1 MTLMEV
7 YDTAILRSEIEND
20 PVQRNVILQLQRV
33 ADAITTQERAWLP
46 WRRKKAI
53 QGVYLYGAVGAGKTF
68 LIDMFY
74 EYVTIEKKARF
85 HFHHFMQQIDHQ
97 LRQLQGQ
104 KDPLMTIAAHIAK
117 TTQLL
122 CFDEFLV
129 EDVADAMI
137 LGELLKA
144 ILTHDVVLVASSNTA
159 PDDLYRNGVQRDRF
173 LPAIAEI
180 KRHCQIVSMRHN
192 SDYRLGR
199 APFSEAYLYP
209 LNAATQTKLSHQ
221 FFEIAGQAD
230 EGIALMIQNRPVQC
244 IKCGKRA
251 VWFSFDILCNSPR
264 SQLDYLEIAD
274 RFDTVFVSDIPQLFP
289 DDLARVILLI
299 RFIDVMYDRSIRLV
313 MSAAVPLDDLY
324 LQGPMQKEF
333 KRTLSRLQEMQSEDY
348 LRRHHRRQVQAL

>member
-1 MTLMEV
+1 MTLMGE
-7 YDTAILRSEIEND
+7 YDAAILRSEIEND
-20 PVQRNVILQLQRV
+20 PVQRNVIIQLQRV
-33 ADAITTQERAWLP
+33 ADALSTRRGSWLP
-46 WRRKKAI
+46 WRRKKTI
-53 QGVYLYGAVGAGKTF
+53 QGVYLYGAVGVGKTF

-74 EYVTIEKKARF
+74 QYVPIEKKARF

-104 KDPLMTIAAHIAK
+104 KDPLMTIAAHIAE

-129 EDVADAMI
+129 DDVADAMI

-144 ILTHDVVLVASSNTA
+144 ILIHDVVLVASSNMA

-173 LPAIAEI
+173 LPAIVEI
-180 KRHCQIVSMRHN
+180 KRHCQVVSMRHN

-199 APFSEAYLYP
+199 APFSEAYVYP
-209 LNAATQTKLSHQ
+209 LNAATHTILTNQ
-221 FFEIAGQAD
+221 FLAIAGHAD
-230 EGIALMIQNRPVQC
+230 EAVELTIQNRLVQC
-244 IKCGKRA
+244 VKCSKRA
-251 VWFSFDILCNSPR
+251 VWFAFNKLCNSPR

-274 RFDTVFVSDIPQLFP
+274 RFDTVFVSDIPQLSR
-289 DDLARVILLI
+289 DDFVRVILLI
-299 RFIDVMYDRSIRLV
+299 RFIDVMYDRGIRIM

-333 KRTLSRLQEMQSEDY
+333 ERTLSRLQEMQSEDY
-348 LRRHHRRQVQAL
+348 VRRHHRRQVHEL

>member
-1 MTLMEV
+1 MTLMEE
-7 YDTAILRSEIEND
+7 YDGAILRSEIEND
-20 PVQRNVILQLQRV
+20 PVQRNVIIQLQRV
-33 ADAITTQERAWLP
+33 ADALTTKQRRWFP
-46 WRRKKAI
+46 WRQKQSI

-74 EYVTIEKKARF
+74 QYVAIEKKARF

-104 KDPLMTIAAHIAK
+104 KNPLMTIAAHIAS

-129 EDVADAMI
+129 DDVADAMI

-144 ILTHDVVLVASSNTA
+144 ILTHNVVLVASSNTA

-180 KRHCQIVSMRHN
+180 KRHCQVVSMRQN

-209 LNAATQTKLSHQ
+209 LNAATKSILLNQ
-221 FFEIAGQAD
+221 FLAIAGCAD
-230 EGIALMIQNRPVQC
+230 DDVELMIQNRPVPC
-244 IKCGKRA
+244 IKCNNRA
-251 VWFSFDILCNSPR
+251 VWFSFNTLCNSPR

-274 RFDTVFVSDIPQLFP
+274 RFDIVFVSDIPQLTR

-299 RFIDVMYDRSIRLV
+299 RLIDVMYDRGIRLV
-313 MSAAVPLDDLY
+313 VSAAVPVNELY

-333 KRTLSRLQEMQSEDY
+333 ERTLSRLQEMQSEDY
-348 LRRHHRRQVQAL
+348 LRRHHRRSVQEL